1 MPASIRRALDELPTS
16 LDNTYARALQ
26 EIPKETW
33 GYAHCLFQC
42 LVAAVRPLRVEEL
55 AEIFAIQFDSDGKM
69 TFKMEESLRPENAE
83 DAVLSACS
91 TLIAIISDE
100 DSQIV
105 QFSHFSVKE
114 FLTSNRL
121 STTNDANISRYY
133 IGLEAA
139 HTILAKA
146 CLAELLQLD
155 DKVDK
160 TRLGTFPLAIYA
172 AEHWVDHAKFERVA
186 SLIGDGMERLF
197 DPTKSHFATWISIFD
212 VDRPWLRPLEDLEE
226 PPPRPSATPLYYAA
240 LCGFRCLAEHL
251 IVVHAQDVNAHD
263 GYRRFPLIVAVRER
277 HLGVARLLYDYG
289 ADVDASDGY
298 HSTSLHLAAQ
308 IGDLEAM
315 QFLLDR
321 GANVNAR
328 DIYEESP
335 SWEALQNGKL
345 EAMRL
350 LLEHG
355 ADANSQSVSCWS
367 ILHRASWKGNLEA
380 VRLLLQHHADV
391 DARDDGSQTPLHEA
405 SLNGHAN
412 VVQLLIECGADVD
425 AQNQCHDTPLLY
437 ASRKGELEVVRLLL
451 GHGADVHVRSAEYR
465 SPLQEASANGHH
477 EIVQLLLEHDPNVE
491 QEDSSIPSD

>member
-69 TFKMEESLRPENAE
+69 TFKIEESLRPENAE

-121 STTNDANISRYY
+121 ATTNDANISRYH

-197 DPTKSHFATWISIFD
+197 DPTKSHFATWIWIFD
-212 VDRPWLRPLEDLEE
+212 IDRWRRPSLEGLEE
-226 PPPRPSATPLYYAA
+226 RPSRPSATPLYYAA

-251 IVVHAQDVNAHD
+251 IVAHAQDVNAN
-263 GYRRFPLIVAVRER
+263 GGIWSFPLNVAVCQRD
-277 HLGVARLLYDYG
+277 LGVARLLCDYG
-289 ADVDASDGY
+289 ADLQASSYIHG
-298 HSTSLHLAAQ
+298 TSLHMAARV
-308 IGDLEAM
+308 GDLEAM
-315 QFLLDR
+315 QFLLDC

-328 DIYEESP
+328 HNSKSP
-335 SWEALQNGKL
+335 LWEALQNGEL

-355 ADANSQSVSCWS
+355 AVANSQNAYDSSM
-367 ILHRASWKGNLEA
+367 LRHASGNGNLEA

-391 DARDDGSQTPLHEA
+391 DARNDMSHMSLHDA
-405 SLNGHAN
+405 SLEGHAN

-425 AQNQCHDTPLLY
+425 AQDL
-437 ASRKGELEVVRLLL
+437 
-451 GHGADVHVRSAEYR
+451 
-465 SPLQEASANGHH
+465 
-477 EIVQLLLEHDPNVE
+477 
-491 QEDSSIPSD
+491 